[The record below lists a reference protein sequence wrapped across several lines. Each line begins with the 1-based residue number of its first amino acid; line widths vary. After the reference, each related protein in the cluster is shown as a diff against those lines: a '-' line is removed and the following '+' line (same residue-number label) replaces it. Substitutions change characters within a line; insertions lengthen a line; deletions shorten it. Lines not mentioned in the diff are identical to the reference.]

1 MESHAFRIE
10 IYRPQ
15 THIATTKQG
24 LQRDETRVVNQSG
37 SECKGDIQ

>member
-15 THIATTKQG
+15 TRIATPKQG
-24 LQRDETRVVNQSG
+24 LRRDETGVINQSG
-37 SECKGDIQ
+37 DECKDDRQ